1 MRKNSYF
8 NDIDKSK
15 EEYNIQKS
23 DAINIYNNSKSD
35 YSTKLDSSF
44 KKLHLPTIKK
54 NSLPPIPVSSITKRI
69 KKSQSQSNLIEHNKK
84 INIYNQNNEKEK
96 NKKEIIEEDID
107 TKNIPIYI
115 EEKEKRLLNN
125 LIQQINDIENYREKD
140 CEFHKEFKLPE
151 VPDYDTMYDSD
162 NEKDNINNKNKNVKE
177 NMGNEQM
184 RQYITWAQKCITDVI
199 ISN

>member
-1 MRKNSYF
+1 MSTKPQENE
-8 NDIDKSK
+8 NNPNLNNK
-15 EEYNIQKS
+15 IQKS

-96 NKKEIIEEDID
+96 V
-107 TKNIPIYI
+107 
-115 EEKEKRLLNN
+115 LLAKYTLARINAR
-125 LIQQINDIENYREKD
+125 INDLSLSYLLKKR
-140 CEFHKEFKLPE
+140 
-151 VPDYDTMYDSD
+151 
-162 NEKDNINNKNKNVKE
+162 
-177 NMGNEQM
+177 
-184 RQYITWAQKCITDVI
+184 IT
-199 ISN
+199 